1 MYDNAAESAIRK
13 LDQFYTGLEPEERK
27 VIGLLVSS
35 SVQRAA
41 RAEAERDWFEDG
53 KLLLEFLTPD
63 FAPTLVTE
71 LGTYVPGQAAPMKAE
86 KRPPT

>member
-1 MYDNAAESAIRK
+1 MDGSAASSAIRK
-13 LDQFYTGLEPEERK
+13 LDEFYTGLAPDERK
-27 VIGLLVSS
+27 IIGLIVSS

-41 RAEAERDWFEDG
+41 RAEAESDWFQDG

-63 FAPTLVTE
+63 HAPTLVTE